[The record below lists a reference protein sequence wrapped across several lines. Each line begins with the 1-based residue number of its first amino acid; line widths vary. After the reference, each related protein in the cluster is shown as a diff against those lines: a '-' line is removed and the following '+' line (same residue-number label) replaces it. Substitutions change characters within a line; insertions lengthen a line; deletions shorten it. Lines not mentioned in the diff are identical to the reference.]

1 MHIVLS
7 SFINVKDK
15 TQYRSF
21 KKVFMQKE
29 IYQSPYRTYRLDTIN
44 RENEQKIQI
53 IIEETDLLITV
64 SNAVNKQELID
75 FCSKELC
82 EIRNILKFW
91 INLYPEIKDSL
102 DPVHTP
108 KNAPAFLFAM
118 CEAGKFAHVGPFASV
133 AGTIAHF
140 IATKI
145 HCFLKEKNICPDV
158 IVENGGD
165 IYAFSSKERYIG
177 IMANPKEKCM
187 LGLKIAKE
195 QFPLA
200 VCSSSATIG
209 HSLSFGQGDLALIL
223 AKNGSLAD
231 ALATRYGNL
240 LRNKG
245 DINPILTQAKQDYHI
260 KMPDNPF
267 TEEKGKSG
275 LLGVFLQIDNNIGAW
290 GDIELTAI
298 Q

>member
-1 MHIVLS
+1 MH
-7 SFINVKDK
+7 
-15 TQYRSF
+15 
-21 KKVFMQKE
+21 KE

-64 SNAVNKQELID
+64 SDAADKQELID
-75 FCSKELC
+75 FCTREIHA
-82 EIRNILKFW
+82 IRNILKFW
-91 INLYPEIKDSL
+91 INLFPEIKDSL
-102 DPVHTP
+102 DPIEAPH
-108 KNAPAFLFAM
+108 NAPDFLAAM

-133 AGTIAHF
+133 AGTIAQF

-145 HCFLKEKNICPDV
+145 HRYLKEKNICPDV

-165 IYAFSSKERYIG
+165 IYVFSSKERCIG
-177 IMANPKEKCM
+177 IMANPAEKCV
-187 LGLKIAKE
+187 LGLKIPKE

-200 VCSSSATIG
+200 ICSSSATIG

-240 LRNKG
+240 LRTKQ
-245 DINPILTQAKQDYHI
+245 DINPILTQAKQDSHI
-260 KMPDNPF
+260 QMTNNPF
-267 TEEKGKSG
+267 LEKTKKSG
-275 LLGVFLQIDNNIGAW
+275 LSGVFLQIDQNIGAW
-290 GDIELTAI
+290 GEIELTAI